1 MPRRAAAAPAA
12 PTASTAPAALVAA
25 TATAPAPAPGPA
37 APAARPPRRSQ
48 AERRGEAER
57 RLLDA
62 AMRIVAQRGSLR
74 MTLAEVGEA
83 AGYSRGLPAHRF
95 GSKAGLVRALAA
107 HIGTRFADRRRA
119 QPASAPGL
127 AAIAANIRLYF
138 GRQGEDWLPTR
149 ALLVLLTEAWM
160 VPEPAEGLRAELAAY
175 NRGALAWFEDQV
187 RAGIARGE
195 IAPDNDPAVT
205 AVIVLGALRGIVLQ
219 WLVDEGLPLAAV
231 RDRMLRL
238 VEQMLRA
245 PAGALPPAAES
256 PAPPDSPTP
265 ALPAPPTHRRRRPA

>member
-12 PTASTAPAALVAA
+12 PTAPTAPAAPAA
-25 TATAPAPAPGPA
+25 RSAAAPDPGPA

-48 AERRGEAER
+48 AERRGEAEQ

-95 GSKAGLVRALAA
+95 GSKGGLVRALAA
-107 HIGTRFADRRRA
+107 HIGARFAARRGA

-187 RAGIARGE
+187 RAGIAGGE

-219 WLVDEGLPLAAV
+219 WLVDERLPLAAV

-245 PAGALPPAAES
+245 PARALPPAPAD
-256 PAPPDSPTP
+256 PAPSDTPPPTP
-265 ALPAPPTHRRRRPA
+265 PAHRRRRPA